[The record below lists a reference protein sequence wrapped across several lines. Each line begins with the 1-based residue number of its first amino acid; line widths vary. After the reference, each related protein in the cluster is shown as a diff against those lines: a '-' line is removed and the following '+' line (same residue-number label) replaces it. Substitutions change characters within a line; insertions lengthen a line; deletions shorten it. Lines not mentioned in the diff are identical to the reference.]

1 MPKEL
6 NIVKSG
12 DYSKSGCIMW
22 WSRNRYDQS
31 PYTSRVGDGG
41 HLWYLIYI
49 ERCKNTHARLKIG
62 TRIENMIKQAGYI
75 YNREEL
81 NYEIVYDQDEIT
93 QEYNL
98 VKTLKPLFQ
107 SVDV

>member
-1 MPKEL
+1 
-6 NIVKSG
+6 
-12 DYSKSGCIMW
+12 
-22 WSRNRYDQS
+22 
-31 PYTSRVGDGG
+31 
-41 HLWYLIYI
+41 
-49 ERCKNTHARLKIG
+49 
-62 TRIENMIKQAGYI
+62 MIKQAGYI

>member
-6 NIVKSG
+6 NIVKYG
-12 DYSKSGCIMW
+12 DYSKSGCILW
-22 WSRNRYDQS
+22 WSRNRYDQQ
-31 PYTSRVGDGG
+31 PHTSRIDTEG
-41 HLWYLIYI
+41 HTWYLIYV
-49 ERCKNTHARLKIG
+49 ERCKNAHARLKIG
-62 TRIENMIKQAGYI
+62 SRIENMIKQAGYT
-75 YNREEL
+75 YNRGEL
-81 NYEIVYDQDEIT
+81 DYYIMYDQDEIT